1 MELKSI
7 RVKIYGTEYPLKGE
21 DEELMRQA
29 AAYVD
34 SLMHTFSDKMPQQT
48 PSTIAVLT
56 ALNIAEELLK
66 FKKQSQLSIDEVEKE
81 INSLFDKVKVF
92 LDNTSEDIG

>member
-34 SLMHTFSDKMPQQT
+34 SLMQTFSEKMPQQT
-48 PSTIAVLT
+48 PSTLAVLT

-66 FKKQSQLSIDEVEKE
+66 YKNQSKLSLEEAERE
-81 INSLFDKVKVF
+81 INSISEKIKLF
-92 LDNTSEDIG
+92 LDTSSEDIG

>member
-1 MELKSI
+1 MELKSL

-21 DEELMRQA
+21 DEELMKMA
-29 AAYVD
+29 ASYVD
-34 SLMHTFSDKMPQQT
+34 GLMNDFSAKMPQQT

-66 FKKQSQLSIDEVEKE
+66 YKNQSQLSFNEVEKE
-81 INSLFDKVKVF
+81 INTLTEKVKLF
-92 LDNTSEDIG
+92 LDTSSEEAG